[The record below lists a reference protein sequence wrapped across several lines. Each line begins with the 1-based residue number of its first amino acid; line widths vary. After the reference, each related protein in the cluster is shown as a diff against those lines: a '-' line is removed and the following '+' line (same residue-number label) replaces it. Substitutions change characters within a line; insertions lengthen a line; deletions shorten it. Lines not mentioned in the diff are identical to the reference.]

1 MCTRTMVYFFPNIVV
16 GNYWIKLANI
26 VGVKVIVIVNSVRC
40 ANVPW
45 QVIFPNIVIGLEGAQ
60 CTNNHFQFVGHSR
73 LL

>member
-1 MCTRTMVYFFPNIVV
+1 MRTHTMVYFFSNVVV
-16 GNYWIKLANI
+16 GNYWIKVANS
-26 VGVKVIVIVNSVRC
+26 VGVKVIVIVSVIC